1 MCSNF
6 ESPLLVREWD
16 YGDPA
21 LKWWRSG
28 EADDAPAKGSLDLE
42 AIKQEACAVLFKH
55 SRTCPVSFMAQAQ
68 VKRFAAQHPEVPVY
82 TLVVQD
88 DRELSR
94 QVVEWTGIRHES
106 PQVFVLRRGTVV
118 ASASHEGVTAGYLA
132 ETVRG

>member
-1 MCSNF
+1 M
-6 ESPLLVREWD
+6 RDWRD
-16 YGDPA
+16 GDPS
-21 LKWWRSG
+21 LKWWKSG
-28 EADDAPAKGSLDLE
+28 DAEDGPAKGSLDLV
-42 AIKQEACAVLFKH
+42 AIQQEACAILFKH

-118 ASASHEGVTAGYLA
+118 ASTSHEGVTADYLA
-132 ETVRG
+132 GLVGA